1 MAAKAT
7 NASSVTTAFLLELNR
22 AGRNNTFTLQI
33 IKQGGQDFLVKE
45 GGPLSLPAALSQF
58 MRYWAL
64 KNPPNRRVF

>member
-33 IKQGGQDFLVKE
+33 IKQGE
-45 GGPLSLPAALSQF
+45 PLSLPAALSQF

>member
-7 NASSVTTAFLLELNR
+7 NASSVTTAFLLEPNR

-45 GGPLSLPAALSQF
+45 GKVGETDYRNSKGS
-58 MRYWAL
+58 
-64 KNPPNRRVF
+64 